1 MARTI
6 LALGLLV
13 LLIAFIRGAED
24 DERIRLVYN
33 LHLFSS
39 ILKTTVCLLLTFF
52 VYIFC
57 SSRFRSRLRVR
68 PDDRT
73 EDLRDQRQ
81 LNRYLIGLFTSYI
94 LPIFYMF

>member
-39 ILKTTVCLLLTFF
+39 ILKTTVCLLLTLFLFTFF
-52 VYIFC
+52 VVQDLDPGYASVLMIE
-57 SSRFRSRLRVR
+57 LRIYETK
-68 PDDRT
+68 D
-73 EDLRDQRQ
+73 
-81 LNRYLIGLFTSYI
+81 N
-94 LPIFYMF
+94 